1 MSSKML
7 TASKEQPFVYND
19 KHVASHDLPES
30 QGQYSNVFIQ
40 YGLHFKWDICVKRGE
55 KNGRLYLIGKK
66 SKCVLVLTKK
76 KSVYLRYTFEAG
88 VRTTAVYSRNL
99 AYLDCLVFAVTKRDF
114 IMLQKKHK
122 NTKIKTCAVKGH
134 FSKLI
139 PTRSSEN

>member
-1 MSSKML
+1 MTCQKLKDSTVMFL
-7 TASKEQPFVYND
+7 YNMGSTLNETY
-19 KHVASHDLPES
+19 A
-30 QGQYSNVFIQ
+30 
-40 YGLHFKWDICVKRGE
+40 CVKRGE

-114 IMLQKKHK
+114 IMLQEKHK
-122 NTKIKTCAVKGH
+122 NKNVCC
-134 FSKLI
+134 
-139 PTRSSEN
+139 

>member
-19 KHVASHDLPES
+19 KHVASHDLPEA
-30 QGQYSNVFIQ
+30 QGQDSNVFIQ

-88 VRTTAVYSRNL
+88 VRTAAVYSRNL
-99 AYLDCLVFAVTKRDF
+99 AYLDYLVFAVTKRDF
-114 IMLQKKHK
+114 IMLQKKQK